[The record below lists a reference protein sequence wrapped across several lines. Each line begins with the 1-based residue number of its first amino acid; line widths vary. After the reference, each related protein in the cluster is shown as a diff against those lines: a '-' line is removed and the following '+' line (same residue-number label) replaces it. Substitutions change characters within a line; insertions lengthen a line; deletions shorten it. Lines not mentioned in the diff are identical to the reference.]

1 MNLLILIIITFLGLL
16 LRVYGIFTI
25 PVTFDEAFNI
35 LLPKTIDLPLMIK
48 GVAEVHPPLYFLLS
62 HIWERFSDNLQF
74 IRLLSIIFGV
84 ATIPSIAFVGKKILD
99 RRIGLLAAF
108 LFTISPSQ
116 IYYASIGRMYAL
128 AVFESTW
135 IIYFFIQFLNKKS
148 NIIPLSVFLLL
159 GLYTHYFFVIYLLI
173 LNIYFFIHLK
183 QTKTLLKSWAS
194 MNIALSFLF
203 IPALFI
209 IFKAEP
215 SISVPNINLLK
226 LPVFYIIPQIP
237 WETIQALK
245 IFRYYQFDFPSLV
258 ALFLSGMAFILLG
271 IGILRT
277 RSNNTLRFLLF
288 TYLITPPII
297 LLISYNFIK
306 IAALRSFILFSPFFF
321 LLIAAA
327 LLSFRAKI
335 QIGLI
340 FLSAL
345 IPLVYYLQI
354 THYAPN
360 ELKQINNYFTKNDIV
375 VYNDVTLF
383 LPTKVL
389 KPQGKHFLIFPG
401 HLQKNAYKAINV
413 QITKPDE
420 IPQSDQLWYM
430 KQETDWPPYQEQADS
445 LENYLKKSYVEKER
459 KTFYKL
465 QLIKYKKIM

>member
-84 ATIPSIAFVGKKILD
+84 ATIPSIVFVGKKILD

-148 NIIPLSVFLLL
+148 NIIPLSF
-159 GLYTHYFFVIYLLI
+159 
-173 LNIYFFIHLK
+173 
-183 QTKTLLKSWAS
+183 
-194 MNIALSFLF
+194 FLF

-360 ELKQINNYFTKNDIV
+360 ELKNINNYFTKNDIV

-389 KPQGKHFLIFPG
+389 KPQGKHLLLFPG
-401 HLQKNAYKAINV
+401 HLQNDAYKAINV

-420 IPQSDQLWYM
+420 IPRSDQLWYM
-430 KQETDWPPYQEQADS
+430 KQETDWPPYQEQADF